1 MRITIEHD
9 DGRVEVRE
17 NVMSIHTF
25 SDEEFDELIREYN
38 ECHMEIPEDF
48 IDEIRYEI
56 ADEMDPDYY
65 TVSEW
70 MMDIIE
76 DLVVRIKKER
86 FELG

>member
-9 DGRVEVRE
+9 DGRIEVRE

-38 ECHMEIPEDF
+38 ECHM
-48 IDEIRYEI
+48 EIRYEI

-86 FELG
+86 FELV